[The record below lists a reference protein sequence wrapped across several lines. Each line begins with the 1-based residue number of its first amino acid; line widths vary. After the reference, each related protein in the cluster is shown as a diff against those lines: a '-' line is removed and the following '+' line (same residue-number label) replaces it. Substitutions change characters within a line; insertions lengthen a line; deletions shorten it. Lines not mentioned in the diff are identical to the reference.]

1 MASNHISVSFH
12 LLLQN
17 FTSRKIRIPS
27 AFKARISEAMML
39 RISLRSH
46 SLCAC
51 LTFLR
56 ASGLQG
62 WCFWSDPDI
71 GTARICSAELTAH
84 CFIGLTRGCVHKDQV
99 PFCLF
104 SLFFVPASCFLFS
117 FIYSSFLF
125 WLSQCSYMKMHISRN
140 NVRESI
146 LEFSYLSASANEH
159 MMPATT
165 LALQV
170 LFPSMKWS
178 V

>member
-1 MASNHISVSFH
+1 MASNHISVNFH
-12 LLLQN
+12 LVLQN
-17 FTSRKIRIPS
+17 FT
-27 AFKARISEAMML
+27 KARISEAMML

-146 LEFSYLSASANEH
+146 LEFSYLLVGWCQWAYDAR
-159 MMPATT
+159 TT
-165 LALQV
+165 LALPV